1 MADHPVPASA
11 VELTDEEIQ
20 ERAQQMFALDQAVRA
35 GLNKGREGLWDAARA
50 LHAFDAEAGWS
61 ALGYESVRHYCADPE
76 IGISRSTYHRM
87 IRAYEQTVVRRQID
101 FDRIKQ
107 LDRSK
112 VDIVLSKVT
121 TGEKAIDEALDDA
134 ETLGLQDLRELYW
147 GPRPAKEEA
156 EKEEAEVVGGG
167 VTDDTTPEVEDE
179 TGGLVGL
186 DDEPI
191 DAEVVEDFE
200 DVPTAEA
207 AETEPET
214 ETDPQSIYGEVLLQR
229 VREALTACR
238 QGLDSPSDLL
248 RRVALEKAVGALEAV
263 LDAG

>member
-1 MADHPVPASA
+1 
-11 VELTDEEIQ
+11 
-20 ERAQQMFALDQAVRA
+20 
-35 GLNKGREGLWDAARA
+35 LWDAARA

-147 GPRPAKEEA
+147 GPRPAKDEA
-156 EKEEAEVVGGG
+156 EKEEDVGG
-167 VTDDTTPEVEDE
+167 VTADTTEPEDE